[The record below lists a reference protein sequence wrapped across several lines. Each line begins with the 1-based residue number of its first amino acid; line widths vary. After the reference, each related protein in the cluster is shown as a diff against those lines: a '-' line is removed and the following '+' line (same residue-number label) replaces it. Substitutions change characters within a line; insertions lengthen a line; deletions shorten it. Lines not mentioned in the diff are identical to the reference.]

1 MDFNGYSG
9 ERQWAVFECPVSPL
23 EGGYMFTHI
32 VFFKLNEPTE
42 ENIKKAKNILMGM
55 EGNIPQLKSV
65 EVGVD
70 VLHSERSYDLALIT
84 KFDSLDVMNEYQVHP
99 YHVNEVLKYIRPMAK
114 ASVTVDYEI

>member
-1 MDFNGYSG
+1 
-9 ERQWAVFECPVSPL
+9 
-23 EGGYMFTHI
+23 MFTHI

-42 ENIKKAKNILMGM
+42 ENINKAKSILMGM
-55 EGNIPQLKSV
+55 EGNIPQLDSV

-84 KFDSLDVMNEYQVHP
+84 KFDSLDAMNEYQVHP